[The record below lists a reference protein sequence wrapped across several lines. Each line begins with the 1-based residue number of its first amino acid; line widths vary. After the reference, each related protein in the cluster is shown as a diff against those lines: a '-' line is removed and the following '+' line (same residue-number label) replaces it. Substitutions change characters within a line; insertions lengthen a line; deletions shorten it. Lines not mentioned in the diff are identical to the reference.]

1 MNRPNQNSKPASPT
15 ISFNVFGR
23 ASRLLWEEL
32 FLLLIISFTWML
44 LGLSLLAL
52 PPLTVGFVYVTNQV
66 ARGNAIRYTMLF
78 TGAWRFLGRSY
89 IWGVI
94 NACVILLLM
103 ADLMYYQQIPGD
115 LATVAVTLSILL
127 ALAWGVM
134 QLLTLPLLIEL
145 GPKSLKAAFRQA
157 LLLTI
162 SQPGFV
168 IATVIV
174 MALLALLAWFMPIL
188 IGLVFGYLA
197 LVVNVAIVKLRDPE
211 LDRQMSQKQ
220 SRKLR

>member
-1 MNRPNQNSKPASPT
+1 
-15 ISFNVFGR
+15 
-23 ASRLLWEEL
+23 
-32 FLLLIISFTWML
+32 
-44 LGLSLLAL
+44 
-52 PPLTVGFVYVTNQV
+52 VGFVYVTNQV